1 MTHPINSTNLT
12 NLSNSTH
19 PSNEVGQPPV
29 SASAS
34 APTPWRVWVCVLCG
48 FLYDES
54 MGMPEAGIQPGT
66 VWADVPEDWICPDCS
81 VPKSDFELVEI

>member
-1 MTHPINSTNLT
+1 
-12 NLSNSTH
+12 
-19 PSNEVGQPPV
+19 
-29 SASAS
+29 
-34 APTPWRVWVCVLCG
+34 
-48 FLYDES
+48 

>member
-1 MTHPINSTNLT
+1 MTHPINSTNLP
-12 NLSNSTH
+12 NLII
-19 PSNEVGQPPV
+19 PSNDVGQSPV
-29 SASAS
+29 SAS

-66 VWADVPEDWICPDCS
+66 VWADVPGDWICPDCS